1 VPRSATQH
9 GAMAD
14 TTTLPGSRRVRQRT
28 HGAMADTTTLPG
40 SRRVRQRTAK
50 GDAAR
55 AALDRGGARGE
66 RGGAAHPALRGR
78 PTAHLAAWAIGVTHL
93 YHLPTL
99 LSTSV
104 LRVVKARS
112 VLVMASQRGSGV
124 REVIPASWPRD
135 ADYAVAAFN
144 ARRYLG
150 LALVG
155 ELLPAPRLGVGSSQV
170 IFHPKR
176 TLSLVREAKEN
187 DDSYAERQER
197 QLALADS
204 RRCSFL
210 HTDATSSLLIVFR
223 GHKRIVMSRK
233 PHAPGSPDAL
243 KVMPGYAAGRY
254 LQGDAI
260 ALAEAHP
267 DVYVVYI
274 LTGNTC
280 LFIPQGHVHCVYS
293 VPNTLAISLD
303 VEADTQFLCSVASSL
318 TK

>member
-1 VPRSATQH
+1 MTSDIFLSPDQHSKCPGLQH

-14 TTTLPGSRRVRQRT
+14 S
-28 HGAMADTTTLPG
+28 TTLPG

-50 GDAAR
+50 GD
-55 AALDRGGARGE
+55 
-66 RGGAAHPALRGR
+66 AAHPALRGR

-176 TLSLVREAKEN
+176 TLSLVCEAKEN
-187 DDSYAERQER
+187 DDSYAEWQER
-197 QLALADS
+197 QQALADSQLALADS

>member
-1 VPRSATQH
+1 
-9 GAMAD
+9 
-14 TTTLPGSRRVRQRT
+14 
-28 HGAMADTTTLPG
+28 
-40 SRRVRQRTAK
+40 
-50 GDAAR
+50 
-55 AALDRGGARGE
+55 
-66 RGGAAHPALRGR
+66 
-78 PTAHLAAWAIGVTHL
+78 
-93 YHLPTL
+93 
-99 LSTSV
+99 
-104 LRVVKARS
+104 
-112 VLVMASQRGSGV
+112 MASQRGSGV

-187 DDSYAERQER
+187 DDSYAERQEQ